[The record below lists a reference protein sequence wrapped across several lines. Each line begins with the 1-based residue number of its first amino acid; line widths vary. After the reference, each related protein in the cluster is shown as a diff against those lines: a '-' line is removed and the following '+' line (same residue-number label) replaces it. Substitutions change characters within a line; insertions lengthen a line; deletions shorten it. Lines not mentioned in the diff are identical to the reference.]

1 VFGIRDEA
9 LSFKMV
15 DGLVA
20 DTKLY
25 GWQTEFSVC
34 RNLVRALQFQTWRF
48 DHAIMEA
55 ELAMV
60 QCRICGG
67 RLHFLFDVV
76 VVFPG
81 DAMEAEL
88 AICVT

>member
-34 RNLVRALQFQTWRF
+34 RNLVRALQFQT
-48 DHAIMEA
+48 
-55 ELAMV
+55 
-60 QCRICGG
+60 
-67 RLHFLFDVV
+67 
-76 VVFPG
+76 
-81 DAMEAEL
+81 
-88 AICVT
+88 